1 MPGFIN
7 RTVREACPEWRLL
20 FLVLWVLLLWGGNY
34 ALRGYWEPDE
44 PRYVYV
50 AQEMAD
56 AGEWLVP
63 HRHGLPYAHKP
74 PLMFWLINLGESV
87 FPAPF
92 GSRLP
97 SLLGVLLALWSVHG
111 IGMLWRDRQT
121 ARRAV
126 VVLSSAWLFWDTC
139 GRGQI
144 DGLLI
149 GLELAAL
156 QNLLKN
162 DRDASGKTPWL
173 AFILMGLAV
182 LAKGPVGLLVPL
194 AVYLTLRFCDK
205 ASPHVSFL
213 RLGLGLL
220 VAVAIPVAWIAACWH
235 SGAPAEYLHELL
247 FTQNV
252 SRAAGELGHR
262 NSIFYFVFHAP
273 LAFMPWTLFLPA
285 AWMVLR
291 KSDPALLRRLAGWV
305 LVVIVFFSI
314 PVSKR
319 NIYILLALP
328 GMALGIAAAWSE
340 IEKTRYCRAIAL
352 SLLSLIVVL
361 FSGISLALLFKESL
375 GLPWISE
382 SASRV
387 IMPLSAWPFLV
398 TLAVAAAGLRFMSA
412 CRSQWLAGYAGA
424 LCLILACVGAFIF
437 PSLNDVK
444 VPDEIR
450 PLAARYVPAE
460 GRLLLYDLYG
470 ESLALHAGR
479 MGMRC
484 DDDEQMSAAMQTQRH
499 GLAVFHKKHAGDLK
513 SRFPLIDQTG
523 EFRMGS
529 KTYVWAAF
537 GATASGPEAES
548 DGS

>member
-7 RTVREACPEWRLL
+7 RTVRNACPEWRLL

-50 AQEMAD
+50 AQEMAN

-74 PLMFWLINLGESV
+74 PLIFWLINLGESV
-87 FPAPF
+87 FPEPF

-97 SLLGVLLALWSVHG
+97 SLLGVLLALWAVHG
-111 IGMLWRDRQT
+111 IGMLWRDRLT

-156 QNLLKN
+156 HGLLKN
-162 DRDASGKTPWL
+162 DRNTSDKTPWL

-205 ASPHVSFL
+205 TAPHISLL

-220 VAVAIPVAWIAACWH
+220 VSIALPVAWVAACWQ

-252 SRAAGELGHR
+252 SRAAGELGHGR
-262 NSIFYFVFHAP
+262 SIFYFVIHAP

-285 AWMVLR
+285 VWLKLR
-291 KSDPALLRRLAGWV
+291 KTDPALLRRLAGWV
-305 LVVIVFFSI
+305 LVVVVFFSI

-340 IEKTRYCRAIAL
+340 IEKTRHCRAIAL

-361 FSGISLALLFKESL
+361 FSGISLALLFKGSL
-375 GLPWISE
+375 AVSLIGE
-382 SASRV
+382 SAARV
-387 IMPLSAWPFLV
+387 ITTLPAWPFLV
-398 TLAVAAAGLRFMSA
+398 TLAVAAAGLRCISA

-424 LCLILACVGAFIF
+424 LCLVLACVGAFIY
-437 PSLNDVK
+437 PSLNGLK
-444 VPDEIR
+444 VPNEIR
-450 PLAARYVPAE
+450 PLAARYIPVE
-460 GRLLLYDLYG
+460 GRLLLYAIYG
-470 ESLALHAGR
+470 ESLALHSGR

-484 DDDEQMSAAMQTQRH
+484 DDDKTLQAAMQTQRH
-499 GLAVFHKKHAGDLK
+499 GLAVFLKKHAGDLK

-529 KTYVWAAF
+529 KHYIWAAF
-537 GATASGPEAES
+537 GAPTSSLEAES

>member
-7 RTVREACPEWRLL
+7 RTVRNLCVEWRLL

-50 AQEMAD
+50 AHEMA

-63 HRHGLPYAHKP
+63 HRNGLPYAHKP
-74 PLMFWLINLGESV
+74 PLMFWLINLGESLI
-87 FPAPF
+87 PAPF

-97 SLLGVLLALWSVHG
+97 SLLGVLLALWAVHG
-111 IGMLWRDRQT
+111 IGLLWRDRLT

-144 DGLLI
+144 DGLLV

-156 QNLLKN
+156 HGLLKN
-162 DRDASGKTPWL
+162 DRDASGQTPWP
-173 AFILMGLAV
+173 AFVLMGLAV

-194 AVYLTLRFCDK
+194 GVYLTVRFCDK
-205 ASPHVSFL
+205 TAPHISL
-213 RLGLGLL
+213 HRLGLGLL
-220 VAVAIPVAWIAACWH
+220 VSAAIPIGWLAACWR
-235 SGAPAEYLHELL
+235 SGAPAGYLHELL

-262 NSIFYFVFHAP
+262 NSIFYFVVHAP

-285 AWMVLR
+285 AWMMLR
-291 KSDPALLRRLAGWV
+291 KNDPALLRRLAGWV
-305 LVVIVFFSI
+305 LLVVVFFSI

-319 NIYILLALP
+319 NIYVLLALP

-340 IEKTRYCRAIAL
+340 IEKARHCRAIAL
-352 SLLSLIVVL
+352 SLFSLSVVL
-361 FSGISLALLFKESL
+361 LFGISLALLFKESY
-375 GLPWISE
+375 GVPWIGA
-382 SASRV
+382 SAVRV
-387 IMPLSAWPFLV
+387 IKTLPAWPFLV
-398 TLAVAAAGLRFMSA
+398 TLAVAAAGLRFMAA

-424 LCLILACVGAFIF
+424 LGLMLACVGTFIF
-437 PSLNDVK
+437 PSLNDLK
-444 VPDEIR
+444 CPDEIR
-450 PLAARYVPAE
+450 PLAARFIPAE

-479 MGMRC
+479 MGLRC
-484 DDDEQMSAAMQTQRH
+484 DDDEQMSAAMQAQRQ
-499 GLAVFHKKHAGDLK
+499 GLAVFLKKHAGDLK
-513 SRFPLIDQTG
+513 SRFPLLDQTG

-529 KTYVWAAF
+529 KHYVWAAF
-537 GATASGPEAES
+537 GAPASRLEAEL